1 MDIKDVA
8 FVIEDLTLK
17 AETAK
22 SLLLAICDA
31 LTYGPNDYKN
41 YLYAIEGVFGLL
53 AELSAG
59 LEEQTKALF
68 GILKSER
75 GVA

>member
-17 AETAK
+17 AQMAN
-22 SLLLAICDA
+22 SLLLAISTA
-31 LTYGPNDYKN
+31 MAYGP
-41 YLYAIEGVFGLL
+41 YASTNFEYGLSSVTDTL
-53 AELSAG
+53 HELSAG

-68 GILKSER
+68 EILKLER
-75 GVA
+75 EAA